1 MIRFLVMTAYLA
13 TLVGSLGAEA
23 AKAADDEPGR
33 TELVLRIPA
42 KVDENRVVNRS
53 GELEL
58 VTFADLRNTCESF
71 DGYQYQVVGFQILI
85 DSFVEVQKDRFCAE
99 VYRDGLRREY
109 RIKGLDSRTT
119 YRIFFRDDQGAWN
132 DYGTTRL

>member
-1 MIRFLVMTAYLA
+1 MIRFLVMTAYLM

-23 AKAADDEPGR
+23 IEQTDPAR
-33 TELVLRIPA
+33 TDLVLRIPT
-42 KVDENRVVNRS
+42 KVDENRVVSRN

-58 VTFADLRNTCESF
+58 VTYADLRNTCESF
-71 DGYQYQVVGFQILI
+71 DGYKYTVAGHQILI
-85 DSFVEVQKDRFCAE
+85 DSYVEVTRDRFCAE
-99 VYRDGLRREY
+99 IYRDGLRREY

-119 YRIFFRDDQGAWN
+119 YRIFFRDDQGGWN